1 MEGNT
6 NLLDFSKT
14 DRSAAFGKNNI
25 SWTRR
30 YSTPPTRR
38 SVFQWD
44 QQIWSARA
52 LRAVGAAAATSAAG
66 GTSESTS
73 GDGSGVGG
81 DGDRSL
87 RTMEVEEAEWQRRAE
102 SEAVGAARP

>member
-1 MEGNT
+1 MRCVQVQHADELHTRLREAALEGT
-6 NLLDFSKT
+6 AREAEHAD
-14 DRSAAFGKNNI
+14 AM
-25 SWTRR
+25 
-30 YSTPPTRR
+30 
-38 SVFQWD
+38 
-44 QQIWSARA
+44 RA
-52 LRAVGAAAATSAAG
+52 LRAATDEATEAAAAAAATSAAG